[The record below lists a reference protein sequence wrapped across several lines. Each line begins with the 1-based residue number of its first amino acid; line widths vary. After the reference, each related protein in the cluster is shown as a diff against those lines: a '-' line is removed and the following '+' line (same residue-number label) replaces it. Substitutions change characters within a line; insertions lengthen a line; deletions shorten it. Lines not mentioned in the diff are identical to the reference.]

1 MDAAES
7 GGSSEQLPTFAHHEG
22 QVAEGEEAS
31 EGGGTFAPAPE
42 HTPGTHLT
50 GSLRGRGSE
59 AVLVTELLCFVPV
72 LGLFPYLSHLHFLDW
87 EVCYSVSGNIGE
99 I

>member
-31 EGGGTFAPAPE
+31 GGGGTFAPPPG
-42 HTPGTHLT
+42 HTPGAHLT
-50 GSLRGRGSE
+50 GSLRERGSEE
-59 AVLVTELLCFVPV
+59 AVLVTELLCFAPV
-72 LGLFPYLSHLHFLDW
+72 LGWFPYSLISISWAGRLAT
-87 EVCYSVSGNIGE
+87 V
-99 I
+99 